1 MEIEPL
7 HARIKDLVEN
17 NSELKS
23 RTETQADEI
32 LRLKAQ
38 LADAEAK
45 NLEYQDLVT
54 EHEILLNTQKNELN
68 EKTEILELLQ
78 TELDTSKNE
87 IGMLQN
93 DLEGIQIQR
102 DIYNTLDQSELS
114 QISHI
119 ENLCKPGI
127 SNQQLMFIKNM

>member
-7 HARIKDLVEN
+7 HTRIKDLVDN

-45 NLEYQDLVT
+45 NLEYQDIVT

-68 EKTEILELLQ
+68 EKTEILESLQ
-78 TELDTSKNE
+78 SELDTSKNE